1 MSQIEEKILAIIKKT
16 KGVKEVTRSSTWEEL
31 GVDSLDVAEF
41 FMEVEN
47 ELGVTIPDT
56 EAQGL
61 KTVGEVVDYVER
73 KKQGG
78 SGGAPSPAAH

>member
-1 MSQIEEKILAIIKKT
+1 MSPIEEKILAIIRKT
-16 KGVKEVTRSSTWEEL
+16 KGVKEVSRASTWEQL

-78 SGGAPSPAAH
+78 SGGAAPTAH